1 MSQLI
6 LLLIVAVPGVQIV
19 GTGGKGGGGLGRAL
33 SLMPPLIFFSI
44 TIFFTCAPL
53 PESLGQTTQ
62 YWLLS
67 ALKEIWKPSGISN
80 NNNNNNNNSNSNNGS
95 NHAFH
100 MHLNHNVYVLHGLT
114 LRPAICE

>member
-1 MSQLI
+1 M
-6 LLLIVAVPGVQIV
+6 
-19 GTGGKGGGGLGRAL
+19 GLGRAL
-33 SLMPPLIFFSI
+33 FLMPPLFFFSI

-67 ALKEIWKPSGISN
+67 ALKEFQKTSGISN
-80 NNNNNNNNSNSNNGS
+80 NNNNNSNYNSNNSS

-100 MHLNHNVYVLHGLT
+100 MRLNHNVYVLHGLT
-114 LRPAICE
+114 LQPAICE